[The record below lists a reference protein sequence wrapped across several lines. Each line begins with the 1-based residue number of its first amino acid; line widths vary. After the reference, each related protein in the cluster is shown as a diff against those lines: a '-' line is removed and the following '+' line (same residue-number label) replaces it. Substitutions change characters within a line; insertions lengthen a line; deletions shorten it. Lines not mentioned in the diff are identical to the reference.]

1 MAHAAHGSSCAG
13 GGDGSA
19 RPSAVDPVCGMS
31 VDPATAR
38 HTARQAGTTYHFC
51 CGGCRAKFEA
61 DPARYLDPARAEA
74 ARREAARAPA
84 GTVFTCP
91 MHPEMRQPSPG
102 SCPICGMALEPET
115 VTAEAPP
122 NHELIDFTRRF
133 WIGLA
138 LTLPVV
144 VLEMGDHLFGLAR
157 ALGRTGANWIGLA
170 LATPVVAWVGWPFLD
185 RGWRSLASRQL
196 NMFTLIA
203 IGTGAAWTYSAAATL
218 APGLFPAPMRDRD
231 GGVPVFFEASS
242 VITVLVLLGQI
253 LELRARDATAG
264 AVRALL
270 DLSPKTAR
278 RVGQDGREAD
288 VPLAEVGVGDLLRVR
303 PGEAV
308 PVDGTV
314 AEGRS
319 TVDESMLTGEPIPVE
334 KAAAARVVGGTMN
347 GSGTLLIRADKVGR
361 DTVLARIVQLVSQ
374 AQRSRAPVQRLA
386 DRVAGWFV
394 PAVLAVAALAF
405 AAWLAVGPEPRL
417 SHALVAAVSVLIIA
431 CPCALGLATPMSVTV
446 GIGRAARSGILI
458 RDAAALERLDAV
470 DTLLV
475 DKTGTLTLGRP
486 EVTATVA
493 AEGFAAAQ
501 VLRLAASAER
511 GSEHPLASAILRAAA
526 ERGLALGTAAGADYP
541 AGKGATATVDGSR
554 IRVGSAAWLAAE
566 GVGTAALDGRAEDLR
581 RTGAT
586 AVFVAVDDWVA
597 GLLAI
602 ADPVKPSTRAALD
615 ALREDGV
622 RIVMVTGDARTT
634 AEAVARDLGIEAV
647 EAEVLPED
655 KAELVARYR
664 GARGTVAMAGDGVN
678 DAPALAAADV
688 GIAMGTGTDVAI
700 ASAAVTL
707 ASGDLARLVEARR
720 LSRATMRN
728 IRQNLVFAF
737 AYNAAGVPIAAGLL
751 YPVLGWTLSP
761 MIAALAMALSSVS
774 VIGNALRL
782 RNAPLG
788 RTEFRRPGRCAR
800 PRPSSEPA

>member
-1 MAHAAHGSSCAG
+1 MAHAHAAHGSTCAG
-13 GGDGSA
+13 GSDGSA

-51 CGGCRAKFEA
+51 CGGCRAKFEV

-115 VTAEAPP
+115 VTAEAAP

-144 VLEMGDHLFGLAR
+144 VLEMGDHLFGLAH

-231 GGVPVFFEASS
+231 GGVPVFFEAAS

-253 LELRARDATAG
+253 LELRARAATAG

-288 VPLAEVGVGDLLRVR
+288 VPLAEVGVGDLLRIR

-319 TVDESMLTGEPIPVE
+319 TADESMLTGEPMPVE
-334 KAAAARVVGGTMN
+334 KAAGASVVGGTMN

-458 RDAAALERLDAV
+458 RDAAALERLDSV

-493 AEGFAAAQ
+493 AEGFAEAQ

-526 ERGLALGTAAGADYP
+526 ERGLVLGTAAGADYP

-566 GVGTAALDGRAEDLR
+566 GVGTAALDRRAEDLR

-586 AVFVAVDDWVA
+586 AVFVAVDDRVA

-647 EAEVLPED
+647 EAEVLPD
-655 KAELVARYR
+655 QKAVLVARYR

-782 RNAPLG
+782 DHVDLNSLPQRGKAS
-788 RTEFRRPGRCAR
+788 R
-800 PRPSSEPA
+800 